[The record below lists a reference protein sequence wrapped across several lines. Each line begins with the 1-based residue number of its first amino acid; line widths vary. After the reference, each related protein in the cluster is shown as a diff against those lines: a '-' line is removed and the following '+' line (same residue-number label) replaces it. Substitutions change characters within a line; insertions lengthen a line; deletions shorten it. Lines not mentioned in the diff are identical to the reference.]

1 MSAPMRAF
9 LVVTLLSS
17 ACAGIPLPRE
27 SLSDPGALLY
37 NGYTSPKVD
46 CFRCHNGDGTGVWG
60 PSLVK
65 RVPRLKAEKL
75 ATVIRQGPG
84 SMPKYEADVLSD
96 AELQQLVD
104 WLKGSFVGAP

>member
-1 MSAPMRAF
+1 MANSMSRL
-9 LVVTLLSS
+9 LVLTLLSS
-17 ACAGIPLPRE
+17 ACAGLPLPRE

-46 CFRCHNGDGTGVWG
+46 CFRCHNGDGTGAWG

-75 ATVIRQGPG
+75 AKVIRQGPG

-104 WLKGSFVGAP
+104 WLKGSFASAP